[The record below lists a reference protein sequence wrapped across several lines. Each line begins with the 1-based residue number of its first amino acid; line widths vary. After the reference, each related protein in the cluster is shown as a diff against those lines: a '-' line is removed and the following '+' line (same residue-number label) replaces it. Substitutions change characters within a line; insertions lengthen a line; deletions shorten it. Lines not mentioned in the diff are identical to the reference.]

1 VLVIILFIFFFK
13 LYALILIIFF
23 ILPCCHCCFPQL
35 CSLSAV
41 FLLYRAKLQMFGGD
55 DIFTVRANT
64 KLKLKV

>member
-13 LYALILIIFF
+13 LYALMLIIFF
-23 ILPCCHCCFPQL
+23 ILPCCFPQL